1 MNKNILKFIKF
12 FQYVLPT
19 SILIIFSNS
28 LLANDNANFKQVEA
42 TGRAVLIAGDIETS
56 RKRALEDALYIAAL
70 KGGADIN
77 GFSAITSNTVI
88 NDQSIVKATNKVLD
102 FKILSEK
109 QSKEFLSIKISAVV
123 GGKLSKKNCKN
134 RPINI
139 TLFRGSYNVESSV
152 PSKLARY
159 TPMWYGQIYDVI
171 SKLPNVKAINHK
183 NKSLKQIIKSKV
195 NSSFDYNA
203 LTNGLPIIQAGD
215 YSLVPELLL
224 TENNNQNSFSNYLL
238 KVSFK
243 IFKGPGIKLMTTK
256 TYDLPIEYQYKSKFQ
271 FINNISTS
279 DIQLVDQNVH
289 HHMLL
294 AATKFLQDLNC
305 RPLEGKLTVN
315 EGSLVVD
322 LGRKQGL
329 KQKQIGLV
337 KGINIQNSM
346 LNNSSVIVH
355 TNKIYDNYSILLPLN
370 DNVKLSN
377 LDNMIVEFVE

>member
-1 MNKNILKFIKF
+1 MNKNILKFIKI
-12 FQYVLPT
+12 FQYVLST

-88 NDQSIVKATNKVLD
+88 NDQSIVKATNRVLD

-159 TPMWYGQIYDVI
+159 TPMWYGQVYDVI

-183 NKSLKQIIKSKV
+183 NKSLKQIIKSNV

-224 TENNNQNSFSNYLL
+224 TENNKQNSFSNYLL

>member
-1 MNKNILKFIKF
+1 MNKNILKIIKF
-12 FQYVLPT
+12 FQYVLST
-19 SILIIFSNS
+19 GILIVFSNS
-28 LLANDNANFKQVEA
+28 LLANDNAKFKQVEA
-42 TGRAVLIAGDIETS
+42 SGRAVLIEGDIETS

-70 KGGADIN
+70 RGGADIN
-77 GFSAITSNTVI
+77 GFSAITSNTII
-88 NDQSIVKATNKVLD
+88 NDQSIVKATNRVLD
-102 FKILSEK
+102 FKILSEN
-109 QSKEFLSIKISAVV
+109 QSKEFLTIKISAVV

-139 TLFRGSYNVESSV
+139 TLFRGSYNIQSSV

-159 TPMWYGQIYDVI
+159 TPMWYGQVYDVI

-195 NSSFDYNA
+195 NSSFDYSA
-203 LTNGLPIIQAGD
+203 LTNGLPVIQAGD

-224 TENNNQNSFSNYLL
+224 TENNKQNSFSNYLL
-238 KVSFK
+238 KLSFK
-243 IFKGPGIKLMTTK
+243 IFKGPGVKLMTTK

-289 HHMLL
+289 NHMLL

-315 EGSLVVD
+315 EGNLVVD

-329 KQKQIGLV
+329 RQKQIGLV

-377 LDNMIVEFVE
+377 LDSMIVEFVE

>member
-1 MNKNILKFIKF
+1 MNKNILKFIKI
-12 FQYVLPT
+12 FQYVLST
-19 SILIIFSNS
+19 GILIVFSNS
-28 LLANDNANFKQVEA
+28 LLATDNANFKQVEA

-88 NDQSIVKATNKVLD
+88 NDQSIVKATNRVLD

-159 TPMWYGQIYDVI
+159 TPMWYGQVYDVI